1 MSTATKHMKRSH
13 RSERQ
18 HLACLHQMKQYAPV
32 GTHLDYEDGHL
43 TTMAPVLLKTLAGH
57 VMSKHALG
65 RKNNLVQRLN
75 RKLARVRG
83 Q

>member
-18 HLACLHQMKQYAPV
+18 HLACLHQMKQFAPSI
-32 GTHLDYEDGHL
+32 GTSGPLPYTAIRQQTG
-43 TTMAPVLLKTLAGH
+43 A
-57 VMSKHALG
+57 HALG
-65 RKNNLVQRLN
+65 RKNNLIQRLKK
-75 RKLARVRG
+75 KLASDRG